1 MSRKMK
7 FCSNRKNDTQ
17 IYMHPEKEN
26 PFQGVFLYS
35 HLSGSLP
42 YKHEKR
48 ERHLSGHSLFNIM
61 YEKKIS
67 YSQGEVYE
75 L

>member
-17 IYMHPEKEN
+17 IYLMHPEEER

-35 HLSGSLP
+35 HLWAHSHINMKKGNDTSGLTP
-42 YKHEKR
+42 
-48 ERHLSGHSLFNIM
+48 I
-61 YEKKIS
+61 
-67 YSQGEVYE
+67 
-75 L
+75 